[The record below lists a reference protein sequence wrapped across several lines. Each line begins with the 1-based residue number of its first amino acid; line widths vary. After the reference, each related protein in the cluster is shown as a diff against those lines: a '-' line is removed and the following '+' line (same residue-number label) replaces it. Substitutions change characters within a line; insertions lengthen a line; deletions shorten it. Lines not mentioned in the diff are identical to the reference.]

1 MKDLCERYDASTLQ
15 QLYKIITDEENG
27 GLTTKDVFP
36 VTLVQSVFD
45 ALTGTRLDQILALNN
60 CIWLPFKG
68 TREATRL
75 QVGPDM
81 RRKGLIVAF
90 RDYDGMT
97 YTQRYLNGDS
107 VSDEHWRYD
116 DNWEDVFV
124 GFGNLEFVEQLKQY
138 LTEYIDE
145 KLKGLLPPDGYEF
158 VIVKKPEHPLPD
170 GYDYVVYAN
179 QDGELVKVCTMDNEP
194 VIRRISEGI
203 EDTDY

>member
-1 MKDLCERYDASTLQ
+1 MKELCERYDASTLQ
-15 QLYKIITDEENG
+15 QLYKIITGENNE
-27 GLTTKDVFP
+27 LIAKDVFP

-45 ALTGTRLDQILALNN
+45 GLTGTRLDQILALNN
-60 CIWLPFKG
+60 CMWLPFNG

-90 RDYDGMT
+90 RDLDGMV

-107 VSDEHWRYD
+107 VADEHWRYD
-116 DNWEDVFV
+116 ANWEDVFV

-170 GYDYVVYAN
+170 GNDYAVYAN

-203 EDTDY
+203 ENPDY

>member
-1 MKDLCERYDASTLQ
+1 MKSLCERYDASTLQ
-15 QLYKIITDEENG
+15 QLYKIITGENKE
-27 GLTTKDVFP
+27 LTTKDVFP

-60 CIWLPFKG
+60 CMWLPFKG
-68 TREATRL
+68 TKEATRL

-90 RDYDGMT
+90 RDYDGMV

-107 VSDEHWRYD
+107 VADEHWRYD
-116 DNWEDVFV
+116 ANWEDVFV
-124 GFGNLEFVEQLKQY
+124 GFGNLEFVEQLKKY

-145 KLKGLLPPDGYEF
+145 KLKNVLPPEGYEL

-170 GYDYVVYAN
+170 GYDYAVYAN

-203 EDTDY
+203 ENPDY

>member
-1 MKDLCERYDASTLQ
+1 MKELCERYDASTLQ
-15 QLYKIITDEENG
+15 QLYKIITGENNE
-27 GLTTKDVFP
+27 LTAKDVFP

-45 ALTGTRLDQILALNN
+45 GLTGTRLDQILALNN
-60 CIWLPFKG
+60 CMWLPFNG

-90 RDYDGMT
+90 RDLDGMV

-107 VSDEHWRYD
+107 VADEHWRYD
-116 DNWEDVFV
+116 ANWEDVFV

-158 VIVKKPEHPLPD
+158 VIIKKPEHPLPD

-203 EDTDY
+203 ENPDY

>member
-1 MKDLCERYDASTLQ
+1 MKSLCERYDASTLQ
-15 QLYKIITDEENG
+15 QLYKIITGENKE
-27 GLTTKDVFP
+27 LTTKDVFP

-60 CIWLPFKG
+60 CMWLPFKG
-68 TREATRL
+68 TKEATRL

-90 RDYDGMT
+90 RDYDGMV

-107 VSDEHWRYD
+107 VADEHWRYD
-116 DNWEDVFV
+116 ANWEDVFV
-124 GFGNLEFVEQLKQY
+124 GFGNLEFVEQLKKY

-145 KLKGLLPPDGYEF
+145 KLKNVLPPEGYEL
-158 VIVKKPEHPLPD
+158 VLVKKPEHPLPD

-203 EDTDY
+203 ENPDY

>member
-1 MKDLCERYDASTLQ
+1 MKELCERYDASTLQ
-15 QLYKIITDEENG
+15 QLYKIITGENNE
-27 GLTTKDVFP
+27 LTAKDVFP

-45 ALTGTRLDQILALNN
+45 GLTGTRLDQILALNN
-60 CIWLPFKG
+60 CMWLPFNG

-90 RDYDGMT
+90 RDLDGMV

-107 VSDEHWRYD
+107 VADEHWRYD
-116 DNWEDVFV
+116 ANWEDVFV

-138 LTEYIDE
+138 LTEYIDK

-203 EDTDY
+203 ENPDY

>member
-1 MKDLCERYDASTLQ
+1 MKSICERYDSSTLQ
-15 QLYKIITDEENG
+15 QLYKIITGENKE
-27 GLTTKDVFP
+27 LTTKDVFP

-60 CIWLPFKG
+60 CMWLPFKG
-68 TREATRL
+68 TKEATRL

-90 RDYDGMT
+90 RDYDGMV

-107 VSDEHWRYD
+107 VADEHWRYD
-116 DNWEDVFV
+116 ANWEDVFV
-124 GFGNLEFVEQLKQY
+124 GFGNLEFVEQLKKY

-145 KLKGLLPPDGYEF
+145 KLKGVLPPEGYEL
-158 VIVKKPEHPLPD
+158 VLVKKPEHPLPD

-203 EDTDY
+203 ENPDY

>member
-1 MKDLCERYDASTLQ
+1 MKSICERYDSSTLQ
-15 QLYKIITDEENG
+15 QLYKIITGENKE
-27 GLTTKDVFP
+27 LTTKDVFP

-60 CIWLPFKG
+60 CMWLPFKG

-90 RDYDGMT
+90 RGYDGMV

-107 VSDEHWRYD
+107 VADEHWRYD
-116 DNWEDVFV
+116 ANWEDVFV
-124 GFGNLEFVEQLKQY
+124 GFGNLEFVKQLKKY

-145 KLKGLLPPDGYEF
+145 KLKGVLPPEGYEL
-158 VIVKKPEHPLPD
+158 VLVKKPEHPLPD

-179 QDGELVKVCTMDNEP
+179 QDGELVKVCTMNNEP

-203 EDTDY
+203 ENPDY

>member
-1 MKDLCERYDASTLQ
+1 MKELCERYDASTLQ
-15 QLYKIITDEENG
+15 QLYKIITGENNE
-27 GLTTKDVFP
+27 LIAKDVFP

-45 ALTGTRLDQILALNN
+45 GLTGTRLDQILALNN
-60 CIWLPFKG
+60 CVWLPFNG

-90 RDYDGMT
+90 RDLDGMV

-107 VSDEHWRYD
+107 VADEHWRYD
-116 DNWEDVFV
+116 ANWEDVFV

-170 GYDYVVYAN
+170 GDDYVVYAN

-203 EDTDY
+203 ENPDY

>member
-1 MKDLCERYDASTLQ
+1 MKSICERYDSSTLQ
-15 QLYKIITDEENG
+15 QLYKIITGENKE
-27 GLTTKDVFP
+27 LTTKDVFP

-60 CIWLPFKG
+60 CMWLPFKG
-68 TREATRL
+68 TKEATRL

-81 RRKGLIVAF
+81 RRKGLIIAF
-90 RDYDGMT
+90 RDYDGMV

-107 VSDEHWRYD
+107 VADEHWRYD
-116 DNWEDVFV
+116 ANWEDVFV
-124 GFGNLEFVEQLKQY
+124 GFGNLEFVEQLKKY

-145 KLKGLLPPDGYEF
+145 KLKNVLPPEGYEL

-203 EDTDY
+203 ENPDY

>member
-1 MKDLCERYDASTLQ
+1 MKSICERYDSSTLQ
-15 QLYKIITDEENG
+15 QLYKIITGENKE
-27 GLTTKDVFP
+27 LTTKDVFP

-60 CIWLPFKG
+60 CMWLPFKG
-68 TREATRL
+68 TKEATRL

-90 RDYDGMT
+90 RDYDGMV

-107 VSDEHWRYD
+107 VADEHWRYD
-116 DNWEDVFV
+116 ANWENVFV
-124 GFGNLEFVEQLKQY
+124 GFGNLEFVEQLKKY

-145 KLKGLLPPDGYEF
+145 KLKGVLPPEGYEL
-158 VIVKKPEHPLPD
+158 VLVKKPEHPLPD

-203 EDTDY
+203 ENPDY

>member
-1 MKDLCERYDASTLQ
+1 MRELCERYDASTLQ
-15 QLYKIITDEENG
+15 QLYKIITGENNE
-27 GLTTKDVFP
+27 LTTKDVFP

-45 ALTGTRLDQILALNN
+45 GLTGTRLDQILALNN
-60 CIWLPFKG
+60 CMWLPFNG

-90 RDYDGMT
+90 RDLDGMV

-107 VSDEHWRYD
+107 VADEHWRYD
-116 DNWEDVFV
+116 ANWEDVFV

-203 EDTDY
+203 ENPDY

>member
-1 MKDLCERYDASTLQ
+1 MKELCERYDASTLQ
-15 QLYKIITDEENG
+15 QLYKIITGENNE
-27 GLTTKDVFP
+27 LIAKDVFP

-45 ALTGTRLDQILALNN
+45 GLTGTRLDQILALNN
-60 CIWLPFKG
+60 CVWLPFNG

-90 RDYDGMT
+90 RDLDGMV

-107 VSDEHWRYD
+107 VADEHWRYD
-116 DNWEDVFV
+116 ANWEDVFV

-170 GYDYVVYAN
+170 GNDYVVYAN

-203 EDTDY
+203 ENPDY

>member
-1 MKDLCERYDASTLQ
+1 MKELCERYDASTLQ
-15 QLYKIITDEENG
+15 QLYKIITGENNE
-27 GLTTKDVFP
+27 LTAKDVFP

-45 ALTGTRLDQILALNN
+45 GLTGTRLDQILALNN
-60 CIWLPFKG
+60 CMWLPFNG

-90 RDYDGMT
+90 RDLDGMV

-107 VSDEHWRYD
+107 VADEHWRYD
-116 DNWEDVFV
+116 ANWEDVFV

-138 LTEYIDE
+138 LTEYIEE

-203 EDTDY
+203 ENPDY